1 MTLEQIVDTITK
13 VGFPIVM
20 CGALAW
26 YVKHMTDKF
35 MAMVDSINTQHDNET
50 KNMIKSLDAN
60 TKAIEVLSNRLGM
73 HNVGDN

>member
-1 MTLEQIVDTITK
+1 MNAQEIVDIITT

-26 YVKHMTDKF
+26 YVKHMTDRF

-50 KNMIKSLDAN
+50 KNMIRSLDAN
-60 TKAIEVLSNRLGM
+60 TQAIALLSQKIKDD
-73 HNVGDN
+73 V